1 MQTAIKFNYQD
12 YLQLPED
19 KRYEIIDGE
28 LFMVPSPNEAHQRIL
43 LTLTTIL
50 LNYVKKNKLGYVYC
64 APFDVLFSEED
75 IVQPDIIF
83 VSNENRKIITKDN
96 IQGTPDLLV
105 EILSPGTSKRD
116 LGIKKKLYAKN
127 GVREYWIVDPE
138 QETIEVLNLKEG
150 AFLGKNYNTGVVGQ
164 TSRLSSSVIQGFNID
179 IKEIFV

>member
-43 LTLTTIL
+43 LTLTIIL
-50 LNYVKKNKLGYVYC
+50 LNYVKKNKLGYIYC

-96 IQGTPDLLV
+96 LKGTPDLLIQ
-105 EILSPGTSKRD
+105 ILSPGTSKRD

-138 QETIEVLNLKEG
+138 RETVDVFRLKGRE
-150 AFLGKNYNTGVVGQ
+150 FESKRYGVQ
-164 TSRLSSSVIQGFNID
+164 DCLSSSVIKDLTIEV
-179 IKEIFV
+179 KEIFV

>member
-50 LNYVKKNKLGYVYC
+50 LNYVKKNKLGYIYC

-75 IVQPDIIF
+75 I
-83 VSNENRKIITKDN
+83 
-96 IQGTPDLLV
+96 GM
-105 EILSPGTSKRD
+105 
-116 LGIKKKLYAKN
+116 
-127 GVREYWIVDPE
+127 
-138 QETIEVLNLKEG
+138 
-150 AFLGKNYNTGVVGQ
+150 
-164 TSRLSSSVIQGFNID
+164 GF
-179 IKEIFV
+179 KSHPCQ

>member
-50 LNYVKKNKLGYVYC
+50 LNYVKKNKLGYIYC

-96 IQGTPDLLV
+96 IQGTPDLLI

-138 QETIEVLNLKEG
+138 RETAEVLGL
-150 AFLGKNYNTGVVGQ
+150 LGKEYEGKRYNVHDC
-164 TSRLSSSVIQGFNID
+164 LSSNVMKDLGVEV
-179 IKEIFV
+179 KEIFV

>member
-12 YLQLPED
+12 YLQLSED

-28 LFMVPSPNEAHQRIL
+28 LFMVPSPNEAHQRFL
-43 LTLTTIL
+43 VTLTISL
-50 LNYVKKNKLGYVYC
+50 ANYVKKNKLGSVYC

-83 VSNENRKIITKDN
+83 VSNKNKKIVTKDN

-127 GVREYWIVDPE
+127 GVREYWIVDPV
-138 QETIEVLNLKEG
+138 QETVEVLNLKEG
-150 AFLGKNYNTGVVGQ
+150 ELLGRIYHADESGQ
-164 TSRLSSSVIQGFNID
+164 TPRLSSSVIQGFDVD
-179 IKEIFV
+179 IKGIFE

>member
-50 LNYVKKNKLGYVYC
+50 LNYVKKNKLGYIYC

-96 IQGTPDLLV
+96 IKGTPDLLI

-127 GVREYWIVDPE
+127 GVREYWIVDPA

-150 AFLGKNYNTGVVGQ
+150 ESRGKSYNTGVIGQ
-164 TSRLSSSVIQGFNID
+164 TSRLSSLVIQGFDID

>member
-19 KRYEIIDGE
+19 KRYEIIDGD
-28 LFMVPSPNEAHQRIL
+28 LFMVPSPNEAHQRFL
-43 LTLTTIL
+43 VTLTNIMV
-50 LNYVKKNKLGYVYC
+50 NYVRKNKLGSIYC

-96 IQGTPDLLV
+96 IKGAPDLLV

-127 GVREYWIVDPE
+127 GVCEYWIVDPA

-150 AFLGKNYNTGVVGQ
+150 AFLGKSYNTGVAGQ
-164 TSRLSSSVIQGFNID
+164 TSRLSSSVIQGFDID

>member
-28 LFMVPSPNEAHQRIL
+28 LFMVPSPNEVHQRIL

-96 IQGTPDLLV
+96 IKGTPDLLI
-105 EILSPGTSKRD
+105 EILSPSTCKRD
-116 LGIKKKLYAKN
+116 LGIKKKLYVKN

-138 QETIEVLNLKEG
+138 QEIIEVLNLKEG
-150 AFLGKNYNTGVVGQ
+150 EFRSKSYNTGVVGQ
-164 TSRLSSSVIQGFNID
+164 TSRLSSFIIQGFDID